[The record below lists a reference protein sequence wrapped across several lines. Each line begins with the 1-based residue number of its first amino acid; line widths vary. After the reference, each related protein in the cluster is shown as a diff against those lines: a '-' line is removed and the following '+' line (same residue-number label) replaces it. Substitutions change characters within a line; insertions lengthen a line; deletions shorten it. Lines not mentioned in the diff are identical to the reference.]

1 MMSPLSADHGGHI
14 KARYIA
20 FILMIDL
27 LWAIN
32 MVAIK
37 ESVAVIPPLLAV
49 ALRYVVLLVACAMHV
64 RIVPG
69 RMGLLLL
76 AGLIGGAIQFGLG
89 AYAFKVATNLS
100 ALAIAGQL
108 GVPLSLILAVVIDGE
123 RIAWR
128 RTLGIVLAVAG
139 VMTLV
144 FDPAIVSER
153 LGVFLTFGASLC
165 WAVSTLL
172 LKRLSGI
179 PVLTI
184 YAWQA
189 LVSIP
194 LLLLASLWL
203 EPGGMAAL
211 PQVPLGIFGWVV
223 YSALAASLVGHAGL
237 AWLVQR
243 YPVTQI
249 TPYTLAS
256 PVMAVAV
263 AAWWYGTP
271 VTPLMWV
278 GGGMTLVG
286 VAIITLRTAR
296 KSVER
301 GS

>member
-1 MMSPLSADHGGHI
+1 MTAPSPDHGHHI
-14 KARYIA
+14 QARYIA

-37 ESVAVIPPLLAV
+37 ELVAVIPPLLAV
-49 ALRYVVLLVACAMHV
+49 TLRYVVLLVACAMHV

-76 AGLIGGAIQFGLG
+76 AGLIGGAVQFGLG
-89 AYAFKVATNLS
+89 AYAFKITTNLS

-128 RTLGIVLAVAG
+128 RTLGIVLAIAG

-144 FDPAIVSER
+144 FDPRIVDER
-153 LGVFLTFGASLC
+153 LGVLLTFAASAC

-179 PVLTI
+179 SVLTI

-203 EPGGMAAL
+203 EPGGVAAL

-223 YSALAASLVGHAGL
+223 YSALAASLIGHGGL

-243 YPVTQI
+243 FPVTQI
-249 TPYTLAS
+249 TPFTLAT
-256 PVMAVAV
+256 PVLSVV
-263 AAWWYGTP
+263 VVVLWYGTP

-278 GGGMTLVG
+278 GGCMTLAG

-301 GS
+301 KS

>member
-1 MMSPLSADHGGHI
+1 MKPRH
-14 KARYIA
+14 IA
-20 FILMIDL
+20 FILLIDL

-49 ALRYVVLLVACAMHV
+49 ALRYAVLLVACALHL

-69 RMGLLLL
+69 RMRLILLT
-76 AGLIGGAIQFGLG
+76 GLIAGAIQFGLG
-89 AYAFKVATNLS
+89 GYAFQVTTNLS

-128 RTLGIVLAVAG
+128 RTAGIVLAIAG
-139 VMTLV
+139 VMTVV
-144 FDPAIVSER
+144 FDPRIADER
-153 LGVFLTFGASLC
+153 LGILLTFGASFC
-165 WAVSTLL
+165 WAVATLL
-172 LKRLSGI
+172 FKRLSGV
-179 PVLTI
+179 PVLTL

-189 LVSIP
+189 VVSIP
-194 LLLLASLWL
+194 ALLAASFLL
-203 EPGGMAAL
+203 EPGSFAVL
-211 PQVPLGIFGWVV
+211 PHVPLSTFGWVV

-256 PVMAVAV
+256 PVMSVAI
-263 AAWWYGTP
+263 AALWYGTP

-278 GGGMTLVG
+278 GGAMTLAG

-296 KSVER
+296 KSVEKQA
-301 GS
+301 